1 MKKIILFLFVLLPIL
16 SFAQKGHYVGLS
28 ASNGSTGIW
37 FDDSFNEIGIDFE
50 NRFTELSGIGVG
62 MSFVRLNNDT
72 YFATMDYI
80 RMPIYYKL
88 HTKLLNVSP
97 IFMMDFLRQRTFAP
111 AVSFTDYAAY
121 YPNFF
126 VGFGI
131 AVSKDFSLTD
141 KLFLETKAQAS
152 LAPEVY
158 ELFTIGLAIKY
169 KVK

>member
-1 MKKIILFLFVLLPIL
+1 MFLFIVKVL
-16 SFAQKGHYVGLS
+16 
-28 ASNGSTGIW
+28 
-37 FDDSFNEIGIDFE
+37 
-50 NRFTELSGIGVG
+50 
-62 MSFVRLNNDT
+62 
-72 YFATMDYI
+72 
-80 RMPIYYKL
+80 
-88 HTKLLNVSP
+88 P

-111 AVSFTDYAAY
+111 AISFSDYAAY

>member
-1 MKKIILFLFVLLPIL
+1 MKKFILFLIVLLPVL
-16 SFAQKGHYVGLS
+16 SFAQKGNYIGLS

-50 NRFTELSGIGVG
+50 NRFTKLSGIGVG

-97 IFMMDFLRQRTFAP
+97 IFMMDFLRQRTFAHD
-111 AVSFTDYAAY
+111 VRFNDFAAY

-131 AVSKDFSLTD
+131 ALSKDFSLTD
-141 KLFLETKAQAS
+141 RLFLETKAQAS

>member
-1 MKKIILFLFVLLPIL
+1 MKKIILFLIILLPTL
-16 SFAQKGHYVGLS
+16 SLAQKGNYVGLS

-72 YFATMDYI
+72 YYATMDYI

-97 IFMMDFLRQRTFAP
+97 IFMMDFLRKRTFSP
-111 AVSFTDYAAY
+111 TVSFTDFAAY

-131 AVSKDFSLTD
+131 ALSKDFSLTD
-141 KLFLETKAQAS
+141 KLYLETKAQAS
-152 LAPEVY
+152 YAPEVN
-158 ELFTIGLAIKY
+158 ELFSIGLAIKY